1 MSEWQTCSRAARR
14 QRHDSDRRASTSAYS
29 GGRARSR
36 AAASG
41 EFLLEVGVRGS
52 AEGEPASA
60 KLVLSGEPLVVF
72 SMPEAWQR
80 VAM

>member
-1 MSEWQTCSRAARR
+1 MTP
-14 QRHDSDRRASTSAYS
+14 T
-29 GGRARSR
+29 GRGDERGLLHGVER
-36 AAASG
+36 LLPG

-72 SMPEAWQR
+72 SMPEARQR
-80 VAM
+80 AAM

>member
-1 MSEWQTCSRAARR
+1 
-14 QRHDSDRRASTSAYS
+14 
-29 GGRARSR
+29 
-36 AAASG
+36 
-41 EFLLEVGVRGS
+41 VRGS